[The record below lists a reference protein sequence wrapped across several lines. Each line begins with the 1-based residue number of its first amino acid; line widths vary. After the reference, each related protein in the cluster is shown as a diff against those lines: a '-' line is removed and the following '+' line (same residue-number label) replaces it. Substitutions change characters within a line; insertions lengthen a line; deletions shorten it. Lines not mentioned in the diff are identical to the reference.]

1 MAHDRDNWL
10 GMRAEVLLRE
20 CRTQFRVDL
29 VIHGTDVVGAET
41 NRKGLL
47 DSPQAESQT
56 AA

>member
-47 DSPQAESQT
+47 DSPQAESRT